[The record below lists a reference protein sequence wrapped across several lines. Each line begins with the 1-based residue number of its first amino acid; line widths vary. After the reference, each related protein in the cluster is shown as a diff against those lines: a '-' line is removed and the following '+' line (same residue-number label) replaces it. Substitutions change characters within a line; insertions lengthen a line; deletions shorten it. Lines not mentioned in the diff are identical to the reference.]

1 MPRTTGVVLTRFERI
16 PPRPAGAPSF
26 AVAGLVAVAHLGL
39 LASAVLGR
47 PVLFAALAVACT
59 ALEPVAERVVP
70 LLPWALTR
78 TLLTLPWRWAVTV
91 AALLCLM
98 TVRPFDDGVLS
109 RTVLV
114 AGVVLGLSA
123 ALVEGFAELVE
134 HLRKSPVLTRNLR
147 LPGLSLPPHP
157 RWLLTLRAR
166 ALTPSHLLLVV
177 PPALAVSGTLPN
189 GVVTALLAVSVL
201 LAVAVALAAAR
212 VVVATRRDNPRVT
225 VPPAVQEEVTRLAP
239 DLVLYYGGG
248 PDALYQVE
256 MWLQTF
262 EQSRHRTLVVL
273 RDRESLRLMGPTS
286 LPVLC
291 VPAGTVLMSFDLPTV
306 RGALFV
312 ANAAT
317 NIHLLRKRGM
327 TTAFIG
333 HGDSDKQASSNPFVK
348 VYDELWV
355 AGPAGAERYEGPD
368 TVAVT
373 GRVVEVG
380 RPQARAGGPRQRAAG
395 PATVLY
401 APTWEGWGDE
411 PYHSSLPFEGVELVR
426 RLLATPGVRLLYR
439 PHPLTGTRSTT
450 VRRAHLEVLGLLRA
464 AGAPDAV
471 AGPSSTAPGAGP
483 SSTNPLDEARLDD
496 LALMA
501 ARSEPAPPD
510 PAVAPARAEAEN
522 AFWSCAGPDV
532 PRVVEG
538 AWPGLASC
546 FARTDLLIADVSSVV
561 SDWIALDRPYA
572 LVNPQGL
579 SREEFVRRYPSSAG
593 GRLLGPGAAG
603 LDALV
608 EDLLEGRD
616 PDAAQRDHIRRHLLG
631 SFPDDG
637 GQRFQA
643 ALDRLVHHTAVPDR
657 LG

>member
-1 MPRTTGVVLTRFERI
+1 MARTTGVLLTRSERV
-16 PPRPAGAPSF
+16 PPRPTGRTAL
-26 AVAGLVAVAHLGL
+26 AVAGLVALTHLGL
-39 LASAVLGR
+39 LASAALGR
-47 PVLFAALAVACT
+47 PVVFALLAVACT
-59 ALEPVAERVVP
+59 GLEPVAERVVP

-78 TLLTLPWRWAVTV
+78 TLLTLPWRWAVTL

-98 TVRPFDDGVLS
+98 VVHPLADPALAG
-109 RTVLV
+109 TVLV
-114 AGVVLGLSA
+114 AGVVIALSA

-134 HLRKSPVLTRNLR
+134 HLRKSPVLTRNLPV
-147 LPGLSLPPHP
+147 PGLSLPSYP
-157 RWLLTLRAR
+157 RWLLRLRAR

-177 PPALAVSGTLPN
+177 PPALAAAGALPR
-189 GVVTALLAVSVL
+189 GLVTALLAASVL
-201 LAVAVALAAAR
+201 LAVVVALAAAQ
-212 VVVATRRDNPRVT
+212 VVLATRRNNPRAT
-225 VPPAVQEEVTRLAP
+225 VPPAVQAEVTRLAP

-256 MWLQTF
+256 MWLPVL

-273 RDRESLRLMGPTS
+273 RDRESLRLMSETR

-291 VPAGTVLMSFDLPTV
+291 APAGTVLMSFDLSTV

-380 RPQARAGGPRQRAAG
+380 RPQATTGGPRARTG
-395 PATVLY
+395 ETATVLY

-439 PHPLTGTRSTT
+439 PHPLTGTRSST
-450 VRRAHLEVLGLLRA
+450 VRRAHLEVLDLLRA
-464 AGAPDAV
+464 AGVPAV
-471 AGPSSTAPGAGP
+471 GDAPGAPAAPADGAAAEH
-483 SSTNPLDEARLDD
+483 SRLDD

-501 ARSEPAPPD
+501 ARSEPVPP
-510 PAVAPARAEAEN
+510 ASSAARAHKLAEEAY
-522 AFWSCAGPDV
+522 WSCTGPDV

-546 FARTDLLIADVSSVV
+546 FAHSDLLIADVSSVV

-572 LVNPQGL
+572 LVDAGGL
-579 SREEFVRRYPSSAG
+579 GPEEFGRRYPSSRG

-603 LDALV
+603 LDTLIA
-608 EDLLEGRD
+608 DLLQGRD
-616 PDAAQRDHIRRHLLG
+616 PDAAQRALIRRHLLG

-637 GQRFQA
+637 AQRFQA
-643 ALDRLVHHTAVPDR
+643 ALDRLAHPTAVPDR